1 MDENRLKWSSNE
13 FRVYLLLYAANAD
26 FELKE
31 EEKQLILSKAKM
43 TEYLH
48 IYQIF
53 ENDSDFARIET
64 ILSFREQFYPT
75 DQDIERLIKE
85 IAQLLK
91 SDKEYNLYERNFFGM
106 LQKLLRKWK
115 TDYKNRRNSAQYDPA
130 G

>member
-43 TEYLH
+43 AEYLH
-48 IYQIF
+48 IHKIF
-53 ENDSDFARIET
+53 ENDSDFEKIET
-64 ILSFREQFYPT
+64 ILLFRQQFYPT
-75 DQDIERLIKE
+75 EQDIERLIKE

-106 LQKLLRKWK
+106 LQKLLRK
-115 TDYKNRRNSAQYDPA
+115 
-130 G
+130 